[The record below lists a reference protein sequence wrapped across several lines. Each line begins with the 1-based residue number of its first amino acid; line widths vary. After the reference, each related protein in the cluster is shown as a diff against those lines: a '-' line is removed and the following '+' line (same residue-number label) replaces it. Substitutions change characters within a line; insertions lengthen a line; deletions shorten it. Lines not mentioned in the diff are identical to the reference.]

1 MLNACNL
8 MTYLMFSPENTDT
21 SEEEIRCVFDGN

>member
-8 MTYLMFSPENTDT
+8 MTYLMFSPEYNDT
-21 SEEEIRCVFDGN
+21 SEEQIRCVFDDI